1 MSRFLVVRMV
11 GFVRDR
17 LRRSEAAHNK
27 NADHQQDCERPTCA
41 DVAHHHLQINP
52 D

>member
-1 MSRFLVVRMV
+1 MGRFLVMRVV

-17 LRRSEAAHNK
+17 LGRGEAAHDK
-27 NADHQQDCERPTCA
+27 NAEHQQDCQRSTCA
-41 DVAHHHLQINP
+41 DVAHHLSINP